1 MMPVKRGTVYDLYNE
16 TVYRIRC
23 MEGLIV
29 QIKKDY
35 AELNQLWK
43 KLERRAVASSEME
56 ELVRVFSWLR
66 EGLTLFEELRRR
78 GIEGVTWGELE
89 EIEGDVKEKEM
100 DLWVSSKILPSSSI
114 QSASSFE
121 ASGPRR

>member
-1 MMPVKRGTVYDLYNE
+1 MMPVKRETMYDLYNE
-16 TVYRIRC
+16 TGYRIRY

-29 QIKKDY
+29 QLREDY

-43 KLERRAVASSEME
+43 RLERRAVASSEME

-66 EGLTLFEELRRR
+66 KGLSVFEELRRR

-89 EIEGDVKEKEM
+89 DIERDVEEKEM
-100 DLWVSSKILPSSSI
+100 DLRLSPLSDFV
-114 QSASSFE
+114 E
-121 ASGPRR
+121 RE